1 MKAQCSLLFLGF
13 LFISVESQS
22 NPTPLNHSLK
32 VEKARA
38 LSLCLRSI
46 PFEIA
51 SETTNSAFTITTNNV
66 QCTFLQFYQFIFLY
80 SIYNLS
86 FIEGSVVK
94 QHFEHSSQRGHSTPI
109 RLKSVALKK

>member
-1 MKAQCSLLFLGF
+1 MKAQCKLLFLGF

-66 QCTFLQFYQFIFLY
+66 HFYNSTNSFFY
-80 SIYNLS
+80 SQYIICL
-86 FIEGSVVK
+86 
-94 QHFEHSSQRGHSTPI
+94 
-109 RLKSVALKK
+109 L